1 MATAST
7 DRSLAIVTG
16 ASSGIGYELA
26 KQFATH
32 GFDLVIAAED
42 DGIARAAGDLT
53 ALGARV
59 EPVQVDLSE
68 TAAVERLYATATATG
83 RPVDAVAI
91 NAGVGV
97 SGAFANTD
105 LDDDLKLVDLNVRS
119 AVHLAKL
126 TARDMVGRGAGRIL
140 FTSSIAATQPG
151 PFAATYNASKSFLLS
166 LSEALRE
173 ELKDSGVTV
182 TALMPGPT
190 DTEFFDRAGMQ
201 DTKLG
206 AGSKD
211 DPAQVAEQG
220 FHALMNGKDHVV
232 AGSVKNNLM
241 AGASKILPETAKAK
255 LHRKMSEPGS
265 ANE

>member
-59 EPVQVDLSE
+59 EPVQADLSE

-105 LDDDLKLVDLNVRS
+105 LDDDLKLVDL
-119 AVHLAKL
+119 
-126 TARDMVGRGAGRIL
+126 
-140 FTSSIAATQPG
+140 
-151 PFAATYNASKSFLLS
+151 
-166 LSEALRE
+166 
-173 ELKDSGVTV
+173 
-182 TALMPGPT
+182 
-190 DTEFFDRAGMQ
+190 
-201 DTKLG
+201 
-206 AGSKD
+206 
-211 DPAQVAEQG
+211 
-220 FHALMNGKDHVV
+220 
-232 AGSVKNNLM
+232 
-241 AGASKILPETAKAK
+241 
-255 LHRKMSEPGS
+255 
-265 ANE
+265 